1 MSVLHCH
8 MQNYLA
14 SNGGYRPDD
23 ESHSHML
30 ERLASVITNPKARE
44 LLKSVL
50 WCYPEVQ
57 ELSFPAARPG
67 YDNP

>member
-1 MSVLHCH
+1 
-8 MQNYLA
+8 MQSHLE

-44 LLKSVL
+44 LLKCV
-50 WCYPEVQ
+50 WRCYPEVQ